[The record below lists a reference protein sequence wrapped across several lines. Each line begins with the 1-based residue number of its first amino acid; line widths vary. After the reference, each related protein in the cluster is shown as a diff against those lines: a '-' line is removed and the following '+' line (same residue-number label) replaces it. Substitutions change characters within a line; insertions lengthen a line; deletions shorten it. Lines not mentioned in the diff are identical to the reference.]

1 MRNLKLLVEYDG
13 TDFHG
18 FQRQAGDRTVQEELE
33 RAAVRVCRDV
43 THVTGAGRTDAG
55 VHAIGQV
62 VNFRTANRIPIERVA
77 LAFNSVLP
85 SDVAVREAE
94 EVDLAFHAR
103 RHARLRVYRYR
114 LLHSAVPSPLRA
126 RYTYRV
132 SGELNLE
139 RMNQAAQA
147 LVGEHDFRA
156 FCCRGGDSGP
166 TRRDLTRIEG
176 QRQGDEIVIE
186 MAAPSFLYRMVRTI
200 VGVLLEVGQGRKG
213 PEDVVRMLRTGE
225 RDVDCAVVPPQGL
238 CLVAVYY

>member
-1 MRNLKLLVEYDG
+1 MRNIKLLVEYDG

-33 RAAVRVCRDV
+33 RAARRVCQDV

-55 VHAIGQV
+55 VHASGQV
-62 VNFRTANRIPIERVA
+62 VNFRTSNRIPIERVA
-77 LAFNSVLP
+77 MALNSVLP

-94 EVDLAFHAR
+94 EVDPNFHAR
-103 RHARLRVYRYR
+103 RQARLRVYRYR
-114 LLHSAVPSPLRA
+114 LLLSAVPSPLRA

-132 SGELNLE
+132 KGELDLE

-156 FCCRGGDSGP
+156 FCCWSGGSQPTQRG
-166 TRRDLTRIEG
+166 LTRIEAW
-176 QRQGDEIVIE
+176 RQGDEIVIE

-200 VGVLLEVGQGRKG
+200 VGVLLEVGQGRKRQ
-213 PEDVVRMLRTGE
+213 EDVVRMLRTGE
-225 RDVDCAVVPPQGL
+225 RDVDCPVVPPQGL
-238 CLVAVYY
+238 CLVQVCY